1 MNGKRT
7 MRSFALETMA
17 QRPILAFYYQT
28 GMANKPRGI
37 LFTEEEIANIRE
49 FACDRLAVDK
59 SLMPSNFSVVA
70 A

>member
-1 MNGKRT
+1 M
-7 MRSFALETMA
+7 
-17 QRPILAFYYQT
+17 
-28 GMANKPRGI
+28 PRGM
-37 LFTEEEIANIRE
+37 LFTEGEIANTRE

>member
-1 MNGKRT
+1 M
-7 MRSFALETMA
+7 
-17 QRPILAFYYQT
+17 PC
-28 GMANKPRGI
+28 GM
-37 LFTEEEIANIRE
+37 LFTEGEIANTRE